1 MRLLKSHPRRNADP
15 TCPSRHTNRSEE
27 KWAPIMKEEHS
38 NQGKGKS
45 KDPNVLVAVDFSY
58 CSRLA
63 LRRAK
68 SWAAMNGGRILAL
81 HVIDR
86 DFVRHCIH
94 QDLGTEEEVKRKLFV
109 NSKKKLREFLHEEK
123 MDENDIQMTI
133 CEGIPCME
141 INTKAVENDV
151 EMIIM
156 GSKGNSDDMKSI
168 FFGSTTERVLR
179 FIKRPVLCIPPE
191 YRQKLK

>member
-1 MRLLKSHPRRNADP
+1 
-15 TCPSRHTNRSEE
+15 
-27 KWAPIMKEEHS
+27 MKEEHS

-45 KDPNVLVAVDFSY
+45 KNPTVLVAVDFSY

-68 SWAAMNGGRILAL
+68 SWAAMNGGRILVL

-109 NSKKKLREFLHEEK
+109 NSKKKLREFFHEED
-123 MDENDIQMTI
+123 MDENGIQMII

-168 FFGSTTERVLR
+168 FFGSTSERVLR

-191 YRQKLK
+191 FRHKQK

>member
-1 MRLLKSHPRRNADP
+1 
-15 TCPSRHTNRSEE
+15 
-27 KWAPIMKEEHS
+27 MKEGHS

-45 KDPNVLVAVDFSY
+45 KAPTVLVAVDFSY

-68 SWAAMNGGRILAL
+68 SWAEINGGKILVL
-81 HVIDR
+81 HVIDQG
-86 DFVRHCIH
+86 FVRHCIH
-94 QDLGTEEEVKRKLFV
+94 QHLGTEAEVKKKLFV
-109 NSKKKLREFLHEEK
+109 NSKKKFHEFLRKED
-123 MDENDIQMTI
+123 MDEINTKMII

-141 INTKAVENDV
+141 INTKAVEKDV

-191 YRQKLK
+191 SSYNLK